1 VENNQQFEKPDLS
14 YLMQLMD
21 NSVEIVLEV
30 LAIFKSEVP
39 KDIQKLENHLKH
51 EEWEMLSKTA
61 HKLKS
66 SVGNLGLNELRDL
79 FLFIEQNGKDKTNLD
94 KIPLTV
100 GKIVVLI
107 QQLFIDLED
116 EIATLK
122 TL

>member
-1 VENNQQFEKPDLS
+1 MENNQQFEKPDLS

>member
-1 VENNQQFEKPDLS
+1 MENNQQFEKPDLS

-21 NSVEIVLEV
+21 NSAEIVLEV

-94 KIPLTV
+94 KVPLIV

-107 QQLFIDLED
+107 QQLFIDIED